1 MGRQFLLTLFSSK
14 HYNQNAS
21 PHSTLSDDPV
31 SDGMSIL
38 RASKAFQG
46 ANLQESLERRRNCSP
61 PGEHMGPGAL
71 PGLSTA
77 LVHFMVDQRARQAV
91 LPTSGDLRWLTA
103 VNQC

>member
-14 HYNQNAS
+14 HYNENVS
-21 PHSTLSDDPV
+21 PPSTLSDDPV

-46 ANLQESLERRRNCSP
+46 AWKRRRNCSP